1 MYQNSISKIARYG
14 SLAMLLVTAG
24 CAVQK
29 TAPNLQ
35 ETSAVVEIPAE
46 AQRQY
51 GEALMELETGEFAAA
66 AAQFELFV
74 QHYPDYAAAYINLAI
89 IHVQQER
96 DNDALLML
104 SRALEIDSTNPVAL
118 NQLGLLKRRSGD
130 FAAAEK
136 AWRSA
141 IEANPD
147 YAYAW
152 YNLGVLYDLYL
163 QNLPAALEHYQAYQD
178 LGDSA
183 DSDVTVARW
192 IADLKSR
199 IGDPPQTAQV
209 REL

>member
-14 SLAMLLVTAG
+14 SLALLLVTAG
-24 CAVQK
+24 CAVQT

-35 ETSAVVEIPAE
+35 QTPAVVEIPAE

-51 GEALMELETGEFAAA
+51 GEALAELAAGEFALAA
-66 AAQFELFV
+66 TQFESFV

-96 DNDALLML
+96 DKDALLML
-104 SRALEIDSTNPVAL
+104 ARALEIDSTNPVAL
-118 NQLGLLKRRSGD
+118 NQLGLIKRRSGD
-130 FAAAEK
+130 FAAAET

-163 QNLPAALEHYQAYQD
+163 QDLPAALEHYQAYQG
-178 LGDSA
+178 LGG
-183 DSDVTVARW
+183 SDVTVARW
-192 IADLKSR
+192 IADLKIR

-209 REL
+209 RDL